1 MFISGVEYSV
11 ILPTALLYMKR
22 FNVNNIF
29 MGLIV
34 SLYPVGAIISLPL
47 FGYLYDK
54 TKRIKE
60 LLLVLNLF
68 QIIGNV
74 LYALHFSMW
83 FPLVGRFI
91 SGMGDGFISCVSG
104 ELTQIY
110 PPNTRLTILSLL
122 EIGRVFGL
130 MIGPSLNLVIE
141 KENFKV
147 NSWVLDKTTL
157 PGVAMACIWFI
168 NELMTFCCVYNIRK
182 EIEESPK
189 FINIDTPK
197 LNAETQTSV
206 KLESFI
212 YNDNFDEIESE
223 TTSSSHLLSDNF
235 QDKLPNDVKTKEKEF
250 QRPNLLYKYWL
261 QTTKAIFSFEF
272 FIIFFAD
279 LVLWMIQTQFE
290 LLLPYITEFNYK
302 WSPSS
307 ASFVYVG
314 GSFLTT
320 ISVGLVI
327 LESVTLQYN
336 LRIAVFFVVCS
347 LMFIALP
354 FNLVSTKSLTM
365 KMFPAENQGIIQGF
379 FSSATRIAMIGG
391 PIAMS
396 FVLEKRQTY
405 GIVAMTIL
413 LAQLAVN
420 EVVGTILILDNV
432 CFHKTA
438 VIHNEIVRAG
448 TEEEL
453 LENIQNGAL
462 NITSTNCNKYCAH
475 ILRYMIPCSR
485 REPVI
490 EE

>member
-314 GSFLTT
+314 GSCIILIVFLIIIFLSKKIVIQEYYLMLFALVLTT

-405 GIVAMTIL
+405 GIVAMTICL
-413 LAQLAVN
+413 LVIVCLSFAINRIKKLIQQN
-420 EVVGTILILDNV
+420 EKNFL
-432 CFHKTA
+432 
-438 VIHNEIVRAG
+438 
-448 TEEEL
+448 
-453 LENIQNGAL
+453 GA
-462 NITSTNCNKYCAH
+462 
-475 ILRYMIPCSR
+475 
-485 REPVI
+485 
-490 EE
+490 

>member
-22 FNVNNIF
+22 FNANNIF
-29 MGLIV
+29 MGLVV

-74 LYALHFSMW
+74 LYALHFSIW

-147 NSWVLDKTTL
+147 NGWVLDKTTL
-157 PGVAMACIWFI
+157 PGIAMACVWFI
-168 NELMTFCCVYNIRK
+168 NELMTLCCVYNIRK
-182 EIEESPK
+182 EIEESSK
-189 FINIDTPK
+189 FTNIDTKK

-212 YNDNFDEIESE
+212 YNDNFDEIGSE

-235 QDKLPNDVKTKEKEF
+235 QDKSPDDVKTKEKEF
-250 QRPNLLYKYWL
+250 QRPKLLYKYWL
-261 QTTKAIFSFEF
+261 QTYKAIFSFEF

-290 LLLPYITEFNYK
+290 LLLPYITEFNYN

-314 GSFLTT
+314 GSCIILIVFLIIIFLSKKIVIQEYYLMLFALVLTS
-320 ISVGLVI
+320 ISVALVI
-327 LESVTLQYN
+327 LESVTQKYN
-336 LRIAVFFVVCS
+336 LRIAIFFVVCS
-347 LMFIALP
+347 LMFITLP

-405 GIVAMTIL
+405 GIVAVTICL
-413 LAQLAVN
+413 L
-420 EVVGTILILDNV
+420 
-432 CFHKTA
+432 
-438 VIHNEIVRAG
+438 VIAC
-448 TEEEL
+448 L
-453 LENIQNGAL
+453 SFAL
-462 NITSTNCNKYCAH
+462 NRIKKLIQQNEKDFLGA
-475 ILRYMIPCSR
+475 
-485 REPVI
+485 
-490 EE
+490 